1 VLFEGCY
8 VEIWQHVP
16 FRAVHGVHDFV
27 QRFVKNGQ
35 FDAGNAFGNM

>member
-1 VLFEGCY
+1 MLFERCY

-16 FRAVHGVHDFV
+16 FRAVHGVHDLV